1 MLDPVISTAEVAELA
16 EVAARNYVDRAI
28 AQYIQ
33 DLCEATRENPNVRIG
48 VSTRGAIAMTRAS
61 RVWAMAQGHNYVVPD
76 DVKALAVQ
84 VWAHRLVLDPDAEF
98 EGVSREEI
106 IETVMEQTPAPSVR
120 G

>member
-1 MLDPVISTAEVAELA
+1 
-16 EVAARNYVDRAI
+16 
-28 AQYIQ
+28 
-33 DLCEATRENPNVRIG
+33 
-48 VSTRGAIAMTRAS
+48 
-61 RVWAMAQGHNYVVPD
+61 MAQGHNYVVPD